1 MIDTSHMIRG
11 DCFNEDEMDYNSV
24 IFFLYIFYFL
34 TLVLFFLS
42 LSLIQPNHNDSDLV
56 LQKRLDI
63 NDAKMKHQPCL
74 YIRQCKLAG

>member
-34 TLVLFFLS
+34 TLVLFFLT
-42 LSLIQPNHNDSDLV
+42 
-56 LQKRLDI
+56 
-63 NDAKMKHQPCL
+63 
-74 YIRQCKLAG
+74 